1 MLGSWLQ
8 ADGVAERAAAMSQ
21 RAHLDLVR
29 LGTTAGA
36 DEIKDT
42 AVTQPLVVAT
52 ALLAAGTMGVPAGA
66 VTAGHSVGELA
77 AAAIAGV
84 LSPLDAVELAA
95 VRGSAMGAACALTPT
110 GMSAVLGGEPETVL
124 SALAELDLV
133 GANVNGGGQIV
144 AAGATSALETL
155 AANPPAGAR
164 VLPLPVAGA
173 FHTAYMAGAEA
184 ALAEH
189 VRGLSPADPTRPL
202 LTNSDGSV
210 VGSGPTYLQLLVAQ
224 VTRPV
229 RWDLCMARMQRLG
242 VTGVLELPPAGT
254 LVGLVKRELKGVA
267 TLAVKSPDDADAA
280 AAFVAEHAGVNA

>member
-1 MLGSWLQ
+1 MARYVLAIVAPGQGAQKPGMLGSWLQ
-8 ADGVAERAAAMSQ
+8 ADGVAEQAAAMSQ

-84 LSPLDAVELAA
+84 LSPLDAVDLAA

-189 VRGLSPADPTRPL
+189 VAGPLPRRPDPAAAHELR
-202 LTNSDGSV
+202 
-210 VGSGPTYLQLLVAQ
+210 
-224 VTRPV
+224 
-229 RWDLCMARMQRLG
+229 RLG
-242 VTGVLELPPAGT
+242 GRLRSYLPAAARRAG
-254 LVGLVKRELKGVA
+254 
-267 TLAVKSPDDADAA
+267 DAA
-280 AAFVAEHAGVNA
+280 GPLGPLYGDPAAPRSHRRVGTAARGHAGRTRQA